1 MSLPLGVDV
10 IILFIVINM
19 QYDDD
24 GGGDGHEEKCSEME
38 CEVTQRNMK
47 IFVGFDVFTVE
58 NIYVFLWIMTSCI
71 LVGDWKSF

>member
-1 MSLPLGVDV
+1 
-10 IILFIVINM
+10 
-19 QYDDD
+19 
-24 GGGDGHEEKCSEME
+24 
-38 CEVTQRNMK
+38 MK